1 LLKRFGEA
9 FDEQDTPDLFN
20 RQGGRSMSDFFQPG
34 VITTL
39 HRLKKVNLE
48 QVELEL
54 EFYSRNNPIA
64 LVLPSLYSELKEKA
78 LKAIISE
85 IKRVKYINQVIV
97 TLGKADE
104 NEFEHAKEFFSV
116 LPQETIIIW
125 NDGPRVQSL
134 YEILNK
140 NDISAGEDGKGRSA
154 WMAFGYVLASE
165 KSDVIALHD
174 CDILSYD
181 REFLARLCYPVVN
194 PNLGYEFC
202 KGYYAR
208 VTNKMHGRVTRLFV
222 TPLLR
227 SLERLLGHLPF
238 LVYLDSFRYPLA
250 GEFSMISD
258 LARINRIPWD
268 WGLEVGVLSE
278 VFRNCSLRRIC
289 QVDLTENYEHK
300 HQELSPDDPSKG
312 LLRMSTDIVKSLFR
326 NLASEGIDLSD
337 SLLKTL
343 KATYLR
349 IAQEAITK
357 YHDDAAV
364 NGLDF
369 DRHEEGVAV
378 DTFTKGIELASK
390 AFVEDPLS
398 IPLIPNWSRVTS
410 AIPDFLER
418 LKNAVDDD
426 NT

>member
-1 LLKRFGEA
+1 
-9 FDEQDTPDLFN
+9 
-20 RQGGRSMSDFFQPG
+20 MSDFYQPG

-39 HRLKKVNLE
+39 HRLKKVNLQRME
-48 QVELEL
+48 MEL
-54 EFYSRNNPIA
+54 EFYSKHNPIA

-78 LKAIISE
+78 LKTIVSE
-85 IKRVKYINQVIV
+85 IQKVKYINQVIV
-97 TLGKADE
+97 TLGRASEK
-104 NEFEHAKEFFSV
+104 EFEHAKEFFSV
-116 LPQETIIIW
+116 LPQQTTLVW
-125 NDGPRVQSL
+125 NDGERVKSL
-134 YEILNK
+134 YTILNK
-140 NDISAGEDGKGRSA
+140 NDISAGEDGKGRST

-165 KSDVIALHD
+165 KSNVITLHD
-174 CDILSYD
+174 CDILNYD
-181 REFLARLCYPVVN
+181 REFLARLCYPVMN

-227 SLERLLGHLPF
+227 SLERLLGYLPF

-250 GEFSMISD
+250 GEFSMITD
-258 LARINRIPWD
+258 LARINRVPWD

-289 QVDLTENYEHK
+289 QVDLAENYEHK
-300 HQELSPDDPSKG
+300 HQELSPDDPCKG
-312 LLRMSTDIVKSLFR
+312 LLKMSIDIAKSLFR
-326 NLASEGIDLSD
+326 NLASEGIDLSE
-337 SLLKTL
+337 STLKTL

-349 IAQEAITK
+349 TAQESITK

-378 DTFTKGIELASK
+378 ETFTKGIELASK
-390 AFVEDPLS
+390 AFVEDPLR

-410 AIPDFLER
+410 AIPDFLEK
-418 LKNAVDDD
+418 LKDAVDDD

>member
-1 LLKRFGEA
+1 
-9 FDEQDTPDLFN
+9 
-20 RQGGRSMSDFFQPG
+20 MSDFFQPG

-39 HRLKKVNLE
+39 HRLKEGNLDRME
-48 QVELEL
+48 MEL
-54 EFYSRNNPIA
+54 EFHSRHRPIS

-78 LKAIISE
+78 LKSIVSE
-85 IKRVKYINQVIV
+85 LERVKYIHQVVV
-97 TLGKADE
+97 TLGKAGE
-104 NEFEHAKEFFSV
+104 KEFEHAKEFFSV
-116 LPQETIIIW
+116 LPQETIVIW
-125 NDGPRVQSL
+125 NDGPRVRSL
-134 YEILNK
+134 YNILDK
-140 NDISAGEDGKGRSA
+140 NDISAGEDGKGRST
-154 WMAFGYVLASE
+154 WMAFGYVLACE
-165 KSDVIALHD
+165 KSEVIVLHD

-194 PNLGYEFC
+194 CNLGYEFC
-202 KGYYAR
+202 KGYYSR
-208 VTNKMHGRVTRLFV
+208 VTNKLHGRVTRLFV
-222 TPLLR
+222 TPLIR
-227 SLERLLGHLPF
+227 SLERLLGYLSF

-250 GEFSMISD
+250 GEFSMITD

-278 VFRNCSLRRIC
+278 VFRNCSPRRIC

-300 HQELSPDDPSKG
+300 HQELSPDDPSRG
-312 LLRMSTDIVKSLFR
+312 LLRMSIDIAKNLFR
-326 NLASEGIDLSD
+326 NLASEGIDLSE

-349 IAQEAITK
+349 TAQETITK
-357 YHDDAAV
+357 YHDDAAI

-390 AFVEDPLS
+390 AFVEDPLR

-418 LKNAVDDD
+418 LKHAVDDD

>member
-1 LLKRFGEA
+1 
-9 FDEQDTPDLFN
+9 
-20 RQGGRSMSDFFQPG
+20 MSDFFQPG

-39 HRLKKVNLE
+39 HHLKKMNLE
-48 QVELEL
+48 RIEMELEV
-54 EFYSRNNPIA
+54 YSRYNPIA

-78 LKAIISE
+78 LKTIVSE
-85 IKRVKYINQVIV
+85 IKRVKYINQIIV
-97 TLGKADE
+97 TLGRAGKE
-104 NEFEHAKEFFSV
+104 EFEHAKEFFSV
-116 LPQETIIIW
+116 LPQETIIVW
-125 NDGPRVQSL
+125 NDGDRVNSL
-134 YEILNK
+134 YDILDK
-140 NDISAGEDGKGRSA
+140 NDISAGEDGKGRST

-165 KSDVIALHD
+165 KSEVIVLHD

-181 REFLARLCYPVVN
+181 REFIARLCYPVTN

-208 VTNKMHGRVTRLFV
+208 VTNKMHGRVARLLV

-250 GEFSMISD
+250 GEFSMITD

-312 LLRMSTDIVKSLFR
+312 LLRMSTDIAKNLFR
-326 NLASEGIDLSD
+326 NLASEGIDLSE

-349 IAQEAITK
+349 IAQETITK
-357 YHDDAAV
+357 YHDDAAI

-369 DRHEEGVAV
+369 DRHEEGGAV
-378 DTFTKGIELASK
+378 ETFTRGIELASK
-390 AFVEDPLS
+390 AFLEDPLS

>member
-1 LLKRFGEA
+1 
-9 FDEQDTPDLFN
+9 
-20 RQGGRSMSDFFQPG
+20 MSDFYQPG

-39 HRLKKVNLE
+39 HRLMKVNLE
-48 QVELEL
+48 RMETEL
-54 EFYSRNNPIA
+54 EFYSKHNPIA

-78 LKAIISE
+78 LKTIVSE
-85 IKRVKYINQVIV
+85 IQKVKYINQVIV
-97 TLGKADE
+97 TLGRAGEKQ
-104 NEFEHAKEFFSV
+104 FEHAKEFFSV
-116 LPQETIIIW
+116 LPQQSIVIW
-125 NDGPRVQSL
+125 NDGKRIQSL
-134 YEILNK
+134 YDILNK
-140 NDISAGEDGKGRSA
+140 NDISAGEDGKGRST

-165 KSDVIALHD
+165 KSNVIVLHD

-222 TPLLR
+222 TPLIR
-227 SLERLLGHLPF
+227 SLERLLGYLPF

-250 GEFSMISD
+250 GEFSMITD

-289 QVDLTENYEHK
+289 QVDLADNYEHK
-300 HQELSPDDPSKG
+300 HQELSSDDPSKG
-312 LLRMSTDIVKSLFR
+312 LLRMSTDIAQNLFR
-326 NLASEGIDLSD
+326 NLASEGIDLSE

-343 KATYLR
+343 RATYLNT
-349 IAQEAITK
+349 AQEAITK

-378 DTFTKGIELASK
+378 DTFTKGIELAST
-390 AFVEDPLS
+390 AFVENPLS

-418 LKNAVDDD
+418 FKNAVDDD

>member
-1 LLKRFGEA
+1 M
-9 FDEQDTPDLFN
+9 T
-20 RQGGRSMSDFFQPG
+20 DFFQAG
-34 VITTL
+34 VISTL
-39 HRLKKVNLE
+39 HRLKKITLE
-48 QVELEL
+48 RMEMEL
-54 EFYSRNNPIA
+54 EFYSRYNPIA
-64 LVLPSLYSELKEKA
+64 LILPSLYSELKENA
-78 LKAIISE
+78 LKTIVSE
-85 IKRVKYINQVIV
+85 IQKVKYINEVIV
-97 TLGKADE
+97 TLGRADE
-104 NEFEHAKEFFSV
+104 KDFASAKEFFSV
-116 LPQETIIIW
+116 LPQRTSVIW
-125 NDGPRVQSL
+125 NDGPRIHSL
-134 YEILNK
+134 YDILTK
-140 NDISAGEDGKGRSA
+140 NDISAGEDGKGRST

-165 KSDVIALHD
+165 KSNVIVLHD

-202 KGYYAR
+202 KGYYSR
-208 VTNKMHGRVTRLFV
+208 VTNKMHGRVTRLFM
-222 TPLLR
+222 TPLIR
-227 SLERLLGHLPF
+227 SLERLLGYLPF

-250 GEFSMISD
+250 GEFSMITD
-258 LARINRIPWD
+258 LARINCIPWD

-289 QVDLTENYEHK
+289 QVDLAENYEHK
-300 HQELSPDDPSKG
+300 HQELSQEDPNKG
-312 LLRMSTDIVKSLFR
+312 LLKMSIDIAKNLFR
-326 NLASEGIDLSD
+326 NLASEGIDLSE

-349 IAQEAITK
+349 TAQETITK
-357 YHDDAAV
+357 YHDDAAI

-378 DTFTKGIELASK
+378 ETFTKGIELASK

-398 IPLIPNWSRVTS
+398 IPLISAWNRVTS

-418 LKNAVDDD
+418 LKNATDDD

>member
-1 LLKRFGEA
+1 
-9 FDEQDTPDLFN
+9 
-20 RQGGRSMSDFFQPG
+20 MSDFFQPG

-39 HRLKKVNLE
+39 HRLKKGNLE
-48 QVELEL
+48 RMEMEL
-54 EFYSRNNPIA
+54 EFYSRHNPVS

-78 LKAIISE
+78 LKTIVSE
-85 IKRVKYINQVIV
+85 IQKVKFINQVIV
-97 TLGKADE
+97 TLGKAE
-104 NEFEHAKEFFSV
+104 EKEFEYAKEFFSI
-116 LPQETIIIW
+116 LPQETVVIW

-134 YEILNK
+134 YNILDR
-140 NDISAGEDGKGRSA
+140 NDISAGEDGKGRST
-154 WMAFGYVLASE
+154 WMAFGYILACE
-165 KSDVIALHD
+165 KSKVIMLHD
-174 CDILSYD
+174 CDILNYD

-202 KGYYAR
+202 KGFYAR
-208 VTNKMHGRVTRLFV
+208 VTNKMHGRVTRLFF
-222 TPLLR
+222 TPLIR
-227 SLERLLGHLPF
+227 SLEKLLGHLPF

-250 GEFSMISD
+250 GEFSMIVD

-268 WGLEVGVLSE
+268 WGLEVGVLAE

-289 QVDLTENYEHK
+289 QVDLADNYDHK
-300 HQELSPDDPSKG
+300 HQELSSDDPSKG
-312 LLRMSTDIVKSLFR
+312 LLRMATDIAKNLFR

-337 SLLKTL
+337 SLLRTL
-343 KATYLR
+343 RATYLKT
-349 IAQEAITK
+349 AQEAITK
-357 YHDDAAV
+357 YHDDAAI

-378 DTFTKGIELASK
+378 ETFTKGIELASK
-390 AFVEDPLS
+390 AFVEDPLR

>member
-1 LLKRFGEA
+1 
-9 FDEQDTPDLFN
+9 
-20 RQGGRSMSDFFQPG
+20 MSDFFQPG

-39 HRLKKVNLE
+39 HRLKKLNLE
-48 QVELEL
+48 RMEAEL
-54 EFYSRNNPIA
+54 EFYSRHNPVA

-78 LKAIISE
+78 LKTIVSE
-85 IKRVKYINQVIV
+85 IQKVKYINQIVV
-97 TLGKADE
+97 TLGRASGK
-104 NEFEHAKEFFSV
+104 EFEHAREFFSI
-116 LPQETIIIW
+116 LPQEVVVVW
-125 NDGPRVQSL
+125 NDGPKVRSL
-134 YEILNK
+134 YDILNK
-140 NDISAGEDGKGRSA
+140 NDISAGEDGKGRST

-165 KSDVIALHD
+165 KSKVIVLHD

-222 TPLLR
+222 TPLIR

-250 GEFSMISD
+250 GEFSMITD

-289 QVDLTENYEHK
+289 QVNLTDNYEHK
-300 HQELSPDDPSKG
+300 HQKLSPDDPSKG
-312 LLRMSTDIVKSLFR
+312 LLRMSIDIGKSLFR
-326 NLASEGIDLSD
+326 NLASEGIDLSE

-349 IAQEAITK
+349 TSQEAITK
-357 YHDDAAV
+357 YHDDAAI

-378 DTFTKGIELASK
+378 EAFTKGIELASK
-390 AFVEDPLS
+390 AFVEDPLR

-410 AIPDFLER
+410 AIPDFLAR

>member
-1 LLKRFGEA
+1 
-9 FDEQDTPDLFN
+9 
-20 RQGGRSMSDFFQPG
+20 MSDFYQPG

-39 HRLKKVNLE
+39 HRLMKVNLE
-48 QVELEL
+48 RMETEL
-54 EFYSRNNPIA
+54 EFYSKHNPIA

-78 LKAIISE
+78 LKTLVSE
-85 IKRVKYINQVIV
+85 IQKVKYINQVIV
-97 TLGKADE
+97 TLGRAGEKQ
-104 NEFEHAKEFFSV
+104 FEHAKEFFSV
-116 LPQETIIIW
+116 LPQQSIVIW
-125 NDGPRVQSL
+125 NDGKRIQSL
-134 YEILNK
+134 YDILNK
-140 NDISAGEDGKGRSA
+140 NDISAGEDGKGRST

-165 KSDVIALHD
+165 KSNVIVLHD

-222 TPLLR
+222 TPLIR
-227 SLERLLGHLPF
+227 SLERLLGYLPF

-250 GEFSMISD
+250 GEFSMITD

-289 QVDLTENYEHK
+289 QVDLADNYEHK
-300 HQELSPDDPSKG
+300 HQELSSDDPSKG
-312 LLRMSTDIVKSLFR
+312 LLRMSTDIAQNLFR
-326 NLASEGIDLSD
+326 NLASEGIDLSE

-343 KATYLR
+343 RATYLNT
-349 IAQEAITK
+349 AQEAITK

-390 AFVEDPLS
+390 AFVENPLS

-418 LKNAVDDD
+418 FKNAVDDD

>member
-1 LLKRFGEA
+1 
-9 FDEQDTPDLFN
+9 
-20 RQGGRSMSDFFQPG
+20 MSDFFQPG

-39 HRLKKVNLE
+39 HHLKKGSLE
-48 QVELEL
+48 RTEIEL
-54 EFYSRNNPIA
+54 EFYSKHNPIA

-78 LKAIISE
+78 LKTIVSE
-85 IKRVKYINQVIV
+85 IQKVKYINQVVV
-97 TLGKADE
+97 TLGRAKE
-104 NEFEHAKEFFSV
+104 KEFENAREFFSV
-116 LPQETIIIW
+116 LPQETIVIW
-125 NDGPRVQSL
+125 NDGDRVRSL
-134 YEILNK
+134 YDTLTK
-140 NDISAGEDGKGRSA
+140 NDISAGEDGKGRST
-154 WMAFGYVLASE
+154 WMAFGYILASE
-165 KSDVIALHD
+165 KSEVIVLHD
-174 CDILSYD
+174 CDIINYD

-202 KGYYAR
+202 KGYYSR

-222 TPLLR
+222 TPLIR
-227 SLERLLGHLPF
+227 SLERLLGYLPF

-250 GEFSMISD
+250 GEFSMITD
-258 LARINRIPWD
+258 LARINRIPYD

-289 QVDLTENYEHK
+289 QVDLTDNYEHK

-312 LLRMSTDIVKSLFR
+312 LLRMSTDIAKNLFR
-326 NLASEGIDLSD
+326 NLASEGIDLSE

-349 IAQEAITK
+349 TAQETITK
-357 YHDDAAV
+357 YHDDAAI

-378 DTFTKGIELASK
+378 ETFTKGIELASK
-390 AFVEDPLS
+390 AFVDDPLR

>member
-1 LLKRFGEA
+1 
-9 FDEQDTPDLFN
+9 
-20 RQGGRSMSDFFQPG
+20 MSDFFQPG

-39 HRLKKVNLE
+39 HHLKKMNLE
-48 QVELEL
+48 RTEMEL
-54 EFYSRNNPIA
+54 EFYSRYNPIA

-78 LKAIISE
+78 LKTIVSE
-85 IKRVKYINQVIV
+85 IKRVKYINQIIV
-97 TLGKADE
+97 TLGRASKE
-104 NEFEHAKEFFSV
+104 EFEHAKEFFSV
-116 LPQETIIIW
+116 LPQETIIVW
-125 NDGPRVQSL
+125 NDGDRVKSL
-134 YEILNK
+134 YDILDK
-140 NDISAGEDGKGRSA
+140 NDISAGEDGKGRST

-165 KSDVIALHD
+165 KSEVIVLHD

-181 REFLARLCYPVVN
+181 REFIARLCYPVTN

-208 VTNKMHGRVTRLFV
+208 VTNKMHGRVTRLLV

-227 SLERLLGHLPF
+227 SFERLLGHLPF

-250 GEFSMISD
+250 GEFSMITD

-300 HQELSPDDPSKG
+300 HQELSPDDPGKG
-312 LLRMSTDIVKSLFR
+312 LLRMSTDIAKNLFR
-326 NLASEGIDLSD
+326 NLASEGIDLSE

-343 KATYLR
+343 KATYIR
-349 IAQEAITK
+349 ISQENITK
-357 YHDDAAV
+357 YHDDAAI

-378 DTFTKGIELASK
+378 ETFTKGIELASK
-390 AFVEDPLS
+390 AFLEDPLS

>member
-1 LLKRFGEA
+1 
-9 FDEQDTPDLFN
+9 
-20 RQGGRSMSDFFQPG
+20 MSDFFQPG
-34 VITTL
+34 VITTF
-39 HRLKKVNLE
+39 HHLKKMNLE
-48 QVELEL
+48 RIEMEL
-54 EFYSRNNPIA
+54 EFYSRYNPIA

-78 LKAIISE
+78 LKTIVSE
-85 IKRVKYINQVIV
+85 IKRVKYINQIIV
-97 TLGKADE
+97 TLGRAGKE
-104 NEFEHAKEFFSV
+104 EFEHAKEFFSV
-116 LPQETIIIW
+116 LPQETIIVW
-125 NDGPRVQSL
+125 NDGDRVKSL
-134 YEILNK
+134 YDILNK
-140 NDISAGEDGKGRSA
+140 NDISAGEDGKGRST

-165 KSDVIALHD
+165 KSEVIVLHD
-174 CDILSYD
+174 CDIISYD
-181 REFLARLCYPVVN
+181 REFIARLCYPVTN

-208 VTNKMHGRVTRLFV
+208 VTNKMHGRVTRLLV

-250 GEFSMISD
+250 GEFSMITD

-278 VFRNCSLRRIC
+278 IFRNCSLRRIC

-312 LLRMSTDIVKSLFR
+312 LLKMSTDIAKNLFR
-326 NLASEGIDLSD
+326 NLASEGIDLSE

-357 YHDDAAV
+357 YHDDAAI

-378 DTFTKGIELASK
+378 ETFTKGIELASN
-390 AFVEDPLS
+390 AFLEDPLS

>member
-1 LLKRFGEA
+1 
-9 FDEQDTPDLFN
+9 
-20 RQGGRSMSDFFQPG
+20 MSDFFQPG
-34 VITTL
+34 VITTF
-39 HRLKKVNLE
+39 HHLKKMNLE
-48 QVELEL
+48 RIEMEL
-54 EFYSRNNPIA
+54 EFYSRYNPIA

-78 LKAIISE
+78 LKTIVSE
-85 IKRVKYINQVIV
+85 IKRVKYINQIIV
-97 TLGKADE
+97 TLGRAGKE
-104 NEFEHAKEFFSV
+104 EFEHAKEFFSV
-116 LPQETIIIW
+116 LPQETIIVW
-125 NDGPRVQSL
+125 NDGDRVKSL
-134 YEILNK
+134 YDILNK
-140 NDISAGEDGKGRSA
+140 NDISAGEDGKGRST

-165 KSDVIALHD
+165 KSEVIVLHD
-174 CDILSYD
+174 CDIISYD
-181 REFLARLCYPVVN
+181 REFIARLCYPVTN

-208 VTNKMHGRVTRLFV
+208 VTNKMHGRVTRLLV

-250 GEFSMISD
+250 GEFSMITD

-312 LLRMSTDIVKSLFR
+312 LLKMSTDIAKNLFR
-326 NLASEGIDLSD
+326 NLASEGIDLSE

-357 YHDDAAV
+357 YHDDAAI

-378 DTFTKGIELASK
+378 ETFTKGIELASN
-390 AFVEDPLS
+390 AFLDDPLS

>member
-1 LLKRFGEA
+1 M
-9 FDEQDTPDLFN
+9 T
-20 RQGGRSMSDFFQPG
+20 DFFQPG

-39 HRLKKVNLE
+39 HRFKKGNLE
-48 QVELEL
+48 RMEMEL
-54 EFYSRNNPIA
+54 EFHAKHNPIA

-78 LKAIISE
+78 LQIIVSE
-85 IKRVKYINQVIV
+85 IQKVKYINQVVV
-97 TLGKADE
+97 TLGRAKEKD
-104 NEFEHAKEFFSV
+104 FEHAKKFFSV
-116 LPQETIIIW
+116 LPQQTTVIW
-125 NDGPRVQSL
+125 NDGRKVQSL
-134 YEILNK
+134 YDILKK
-140 NDISAGEDGKGRSA
+140 NDISAGEDGKGRST

-165 KSDVIALHD
+165 KSNVIVLHD

-181 REFLARLCYPVVN
+181 REFLARLSYPVVN

-202 KGYYAR
+202 KGYYSR
-208 VTNKMHGRVTRLFV
+208 VTNKLHGRVTRLFV

-227 SLERLLGHLPF
+227 SLERLLGYLPI

-250 GEFSMISD
+250 GEFSMITD

-278 VFRNCSLRRIC
+278 VFRNCSLRRVC

-300 HQELSPDDPSKG
+300 HQDLSPDDPSKG
-312 LLRMSTDIVKSLFR
+312 LLRMSIDISKNLFR
-326 NLASEGIDLSD
+326 NLAGEGIDLSE

-343 KATYLR
+343 RATYLR
-349 IAQEAITK
+349 TAQETITK
-357 YHDDAAV
+357 YDDDADI

-378 DTFTKGIELASK
+378 ETFTKGIELASK

-398 IPLIPNWSRVTS
+398 IPLIPNWSRVSS

>member
-1 LLKRFGEA
+1 
-9 FDEQDTPDLFN
+9 
-20 RQGGRSMSDFFQPG
+20 MSDFFQPG
-34 VITTL
+34 VISTL
-39 HRLKKVNLE
+39 HRLKKGNLE
-48 QVELEL
+48 RMEMEL
-54 EFYSRNNPIA
+54 EFYSRHHPTA

-78 LKAIISE
+78 LKAIVSE
-85 IKRVKYINQVIV
+85 LQKVQYINQVIV
-97 TLGKADE
+97 TLGRANEK
-104 NEFEHAKEFFSV
+104 EFEHTKEFFSV
-116 LPQETIIIW
+116 LPQETTIVW
-125 NDGPRVQSL
+125 NDGKRIRSL
-134 YEILNK
+134 YDILNK
-140 NDISAGEDGKGRSA
+140 NDISAGEDGKGRSV
-154 WMAFGYVLASE
+154 WMAFGYTLASE
-165 KSDVIALHD
+165 KSEAIVLHD
-174 CDILSYD
+174 CDIVNYD

-202 KGYYAR
+202 KGYYSR
-208 VTNKMHGRVTRLFV
+208 VTNTMHGRVTRLFV
-222 TPLLR
+222 TPLIR
-227 SLERLLGHLPF
+227 SLERLLGYLPF

-250 GEFSMISD
+250 GEFSMITD

-268 WGLEVGVLSE
+268 WGLEIGVLSE

-289 QVDLTENYEHK
+289 QVDLTETYEHK
-300 HQELSPDDPSKG
+300 HQELSPDDPSQG
-312 LLRMSTDIVKSLFR
+312 LLRMSIDIGKNLFR
-326 NLASEGIDLSD
+326 NLASEGIDLSE

-349 IAQEAITK
+349 TAQEAITK

-369 DRHEEGVAV
+369 DRHEEGIAV

-418 LKNAVDDD
+418 LKNAVNDD

>member
-1 LLKRFGEA
+1 
-9 FDEQDTPDLFN
+9 
-20 RQGGRSMSDFFQPG
+20 MSDFFQPG
-34 VITTL
+34 LITTL
-39 HRLKKVNLE
+39 HRLKKGNLE
-48 QVELEL
+48 RMEMEL
-54 EFYSRNNPIA
+54 EFYTRHHPIA

-78 LKAIISE
+78 LKTIVSE
-85 IKRVKYINQVIV
+85 IQKVTYIRQVIV
-97 TLGKADE
+97 TLGRAGKE
-104 NEFEHAKEFFSV
+104 EFEHAKEFFSA
-116 LPQETIIIW
+116 LPQETTVVW
-125 NDGPRVQSL
+125 NDGDRIRSL
-134 YEILNK
+134 YETLNK
-140 NDISAGEDGKGRSA
+140 NDISAGEDGKGRST
-154 WMAFGYVLASE
+154 WMAFGYALASE
-165 KSDVIALHD
+165 KSEVIALHD
-174 CDILSYD
+174 CDIINYD
-181 REFLARLCYPVVN
+181 REFLARLTYPVVN
-194 PNLGYEFC
+194 SNLGYEFC

-222 TPLLR
+222 TPLIR
-227 SLERLLGHLPF
+227 SLERLLGYLPF

-250 GEFSMISD
+250 GEFSMIID

-300 HQELSPDDPSKG
+300 HQELSSEDPNKG
-312 LLRMSTDIVKSLFR
+312 LLRMSIDIAKNLFR
-326 NLASEGIDLSD
+326 NLASEGVDLSE
-337 SLLKTL
+337 SMLKTL

-349 IAQEAITK
+349 TAQEAITK
-357 YHDDAAV
+357 YHDDAAL

-378 DTFTKGIELASK
+378 DTFCKGIELASK

-398 IPLIPNWSRVTS
+398 IPLIPSWNRVTS

-418 LKNAVDDD
+418 LRNAVDDD

>member
-1 LLKRFGEA
+1 
-9 FDEQDTPDLFN
+9 
-20 RQGGRSMSDFFQPG
+20 MSDFYQPG

-39 HRLKKVNLE
+39 HRLMKVNLE
-48 QVELEL
+48 RMETEL
-54 EFYSRNNPIA
+54 EFYSKHNPIA

-78 LKAIISE
+78 LKTIVSE
-85 IKRVKYINQVIV
+85 IQKVKYINQVIV
-97 TLGKADE
+97 TLGRAGEKQ
-104 NEFEHAKEFFSV
+104 FEHAKEFFSV
-116 LPQETIIIW
+116 LPQQSIVIW
-125 NDGPRVQSL
+125 NDGKRIQTL
-134 YEILNK
+134 YDILNK
-140 NDISAGEDGKGRSA
+140 NDISAGEDGKGRST

-165 KSDVIALHD
+165 KSNVIVLHD

-222 TPLLR
+222 TPLIR
-227 SLERLLGHLPF
+227 SLERLLGYLPF

-250 GEFSMISD
+250 GEFSMITD

-289 QVDLTENYEHK
+289 QVDLADNYEHK
-300 HQELSPDDPSKG
+300 HQELSSDDPSKG
-312 LLRMSTDIVKSLFR
+312 LLRMSTDIAQNLFR
-326 NLASEGIDLSD
+326 NLASEGIDLSE

-343 KATYLR
+343 RATYLNT
-349 IAQEAITK
+349 AQEAITK

-390 AFVEDPLS
+390 AFVENPLS

-418 LKNAVDDD
+418 FKNAVDDD

>member
-1 LLKRFGEA
+1 MG
-9 FDEQDTPDLFN
+9 
-20 RQGGRSMSDFFQPG
+20 DFFQPG

-39 HRLKKVNLE
+39 HRLKRGNLE
-48 QVELEL
+48 RIEMEL
-54 EFYSRNNPIA
+54 EFHSKHHPTA

-78 LKAIISE
+78 LKTIVSE
-85 IKRVKYINQVIV
+85 IQKVKYINQVIV
-97 TLGKADE
+97 TLGRANEK
-104 NEFEHAKEFFSV
+104 EFEHTKEFFSV
-116 LPQETIIIW
+116 LPQETTIVW
-125 NDGPRVQSL
+125 NNGKRIRSL
-134 YEILNK
+134 YDILTK
-140 NDISAGEDGKGRSA
+140 NDISAGEDGKGRSV
-154 WMAFGYVLASE
+154 WMAFGYILASE
-165 KSDVIALHD
+165 KSEAIVLHD
-174 CDILSYD
+174 CDIVNYD
-181 REFLARLCYPVVN
+181 REFLARLCYPVIN

-202 KGYYAR
+202 KGYYSR
-208 VTNKMHGRVTRLFV
+208 VTNKMHGRVTRLFL
-222 TPLLR
+222 TPLIR
-227 SLERLLGHLPF
+227 SLERLLGYLPF

-250 GEFSMISD
+250 GEFSMITD

-289 QVDLTENYEHK
+289 QVDLTDTYEHK
-300 HQELSPDDPSKG
+300 HQELSPDDPSRG
-312 LLRMSTDIVKSLFR
+312 LLRMSADIAKNLFR
-326 NLASEGIDLSD
+326 NLASEGIDLSE

-349 IAQEAITK
+349 TAQEAITK
-357 YHDDAAV
+357 YHDDAAI

-369 DRHEEGVAV
+369 DRHEEGIAV
-378 DTFTKGIELASK
+378 DTFSKGIELANK

-418 LKNAVDDD
+418 LKNSVNDD

>member
-1 LLKRFGEA
+1 
-9 FDEQDTPDLFN
+9 
-20 RQGGRSMSDFFQPG
+20 MSDFKQPG

-48 QVELEL
+48 RMETEL
-54 EFYSRNNPIA
+54 EFYSKHSPIA
-64 LVLPSLYSELKEKA
+64 LILPSLYSELKEKA
-78 LKAIISE
+78 LKTILSE
-85 IKRVKYINQVIV
+85 IQKVKYINQVIV
-97 TLGKADE
+97 TLGKAKE
-104 NEFEHAKEFFSV
+104 KEFEQAKAFFSG
-116 LPQETIIIW
+116 LPQETTIVW
-125 NDGPRVQSL
+125 NDGDRVKSL
-134 YEILNK
+134 YTILNK
-140 NDISAGEDGKGRSA
+140 NDISAGEDGKGRST

-165 KSDVIALHD
+165 KSNVIALHD

-227 SLERLLGHLPF
+227 SLERLLGYLPF

-250 GEFSMISD
+250 GEFSMIAD

-268 WGLEVGVLSE
+268 WGLEMGVLSE

-300 HQELSPDDPSKG
+300 HQDLSSDDPNKG
-312 LLRMSTDIVKSLFR
+312 LLKMSVDIGKNLFR
-326 NLASEGIDLSD
+326 NLASEGIDLSE

-349 IAQEAITK
+349 IAQETITK
-357 YHDDAAV
+357 YHDDASV

-369 DRHEEGVAV
+369 DRHEEGTAV
-378 DTFTKGIELASK
+378 ETFTKGIELASK
-390 AFVEDPLS
+390 AFVEDPLR
-398 IPLIPNWSRVTS
+398 IPLIPNWSRVAS
-410 AIPDFLER
+410 AIPDFLKR

>member
-1 LLKRFGEA
+1 
-9 FDEQDTPDLFN
+9 
-20 RQGGRSMSDFFQPG
+20 MSDFFQPG

-39 HRLKKVNLE
+39 HHLKKMNLE
-48 QVELEL
+48 RIEMEL
-54 EFYSRNNPIA
+54 EFYSRYNPIA

-78 LKAIISE
+78 LKTIVSE
-85 IKRVKYINQVIV
+85 IKRIKYINQIIV
-97 TLGKADE
+97 TLGRADKE
-104 NEFEHAKEFFSV
+104 EFEHAKEFFSV
-116 LPQETIIIW
+116 LPQETIIVW
-125 NDGPRVQSL
+125 NDGDRVKSL
-134 YEILNK
+134 YGILDK
-140 NDISAGEDGKGRSA
+140 NDISAGEDGKGRST

-165 KSDVIALHD
+165 KSEAIVLHD

-181 REFLARLCYPVVN
+181 REFIARLCYPVTN

-227 SLERLLGHLPF
+227 SLERLLGYLPF

-250 GEFSMISD
+250 GEFSMITD

-289 QVDLTENYEHK
+289 QVDLTENYDHK

-312 LLRMSTDIVKSLFR
+312 LLRMSTDIAKNLFR
-326 NLASEGIDLSD
+326 NLASEGIDLSE

-357 YHDDAAV
+357 YHDDAAI

-410 AIPDFLER
+410 AIPDFLEK

>member
-1 LLKRFGEA
+1 
-9 FDEQDTPDLFN
+9 
-20 RQGGRSMSDFFQPG
+20 MSDFFQPG

-39 HRLKKVNLE
+39 HRLKKGNLE
-48 QVELEL
+48 RMEMEL
-54 EFYSRNNPIA
+54 EFYSRYNPVA

-78 LKAIISE
+78 LKTIISE
-85 IKRVKYINQVIV
+85 IKRVKYINQIIV
-97 TLGKADE
+97 TLGRADAI
-104 NEFEHAKEFFSV
+104 EFEHAREFFSA

-125 NDGPRVQSL
+125 NDGDRVRSL
-134 YEILNK
+134 YDILDK
-140 NDISAGEDGKGRSA
+140 NDISAGEDGKGRST

-202 KGYYAR
+202 KGYYSR

-222 TPLLR
+222 TPLIR
-227 SLERLLGHLPF
+227 SLERLLGYLPF

-250 GEFSMISD
+250 GEFSMITD

-278 VFRNCSLRRIC
+278 VFRNCSPRRIC
-289 QVDLTENYEHK
+289 QVDLTDNYEHK
-300 HQELSPDDPSKG
+300 HQDLSPDDPSKG
-312 LLRMSTDIVKSLFR
+312 LLRMSTDIAKNLFR
-326 NLASEGIDLSD
+326 NLASEGIDLSE

-343 KATYLR
+343 KASYLR
-349 IAQEAITK
+349 TAQETITK
-357 YHDDAAV
+357 YHDDGAI

-378 DTFTKGIELASK
+378 ETFTKGIELASK

-418 LKNAVDDD
+418 LKNAADDD

>member
-1 LLKRFGEA
+1 MEWLFSRRFLAIDEILKRSE
-9 FDEQDTPDLFN
+9 
-20 RQGGRSMSDFFQPG
+20 SMSDFFQPG

-39 HRLKKVNLE
+39 HRLQKVNLE
-48 QVELEL
+48 RMEMEL
-54 EFYSRNNPIA
+54 EFYSKNNPIT

-78 LKAIISE
+78 LKTIISE
-85 IKRVKYINQVIV
+85 IQKVKYINQVIV
-97 TLGKADE
+97 TLGRADE
-104 NEFEHAKEFFSV
+104 REFEHAKEFFSV
-116 LPQETIIIW
+116 LPQETIVIW
-125 NDGPRVQSL
+125 NDGGRIRSL
-134 YEILNK
+134 YDVLDK
-140 NDISAGEDGKGRSA
+140 NEISAGEDGKGRST

-202 KGYYAR
+202 KGYYSR

-227 SLERLLGHLPF
+227 SLERLIGHLPF

-250 GEFSMISD
+250 GEFSMITD

-289 QVDLTENYEHK
+289 QVDLTDNYEHK

-312 LLRMSTDIVKSLFR
+312 LLRMSTDIAKNLFR
-326 NLASEGIDLSD
+326 NLASEGIDLSE

>member
-1 LLKRFGEA
+1 
-9 FDEQDTPDLFN
+9 
-20 RQGGRSMSDFFQPG
+20 MSDFYQSG

-39 HRLKKVNLE
+39 HRLKKIRLE
-48 QVELEL
+48 RMETEL
-54 EFYSRNNPIA
+54 EFYSRHNPIA

-78 LKAIISE
+78 LKTIVSE
-85 IKRVKYINQVIV
+85 IQKVKYINQIIV
-97 TLGKADE
+97 TLGRAGEKQ
-104 NEFEHAKEFFSV
+104 FEHAKEFFSV
-116 LPQETIIIW
+116 LPQQTTVIW
-125 NDGPRVQSL
+125 NDGKRIQSL
-134 YEILNK
+134 YNILNK
-140 NDISAGEDGKGRSA
+140 NDISAGEDGKGRST

-165 KSDVIALHD
+165 KSNVIVLHD
-174 CDILSYD
+174 CDILTYD

-208 VTNKMHGRVTRLFV
+208 VTNKMHGRVTRLLV
-222 TPLLR
+222 TPLIR
-227 SLERLLGHLPF
+227 SLERLLGHLPL

-250 GEFSMISD
+250 GEFAMIAD

-289 QVDLTENYEHK
+289 QVDIAETYEHK
-300 HQELSPDDPSKG
+300 HQELSPDDPNKG
-312 LLRMSTDIVKSLFR
+312 LLKMSADIAKNLFR
-326 NLASEGIDLSD
+326 NLASEGIDLSE
-337 SLLKTL
+337 SLLRAL
-343 KATYLR
+343 KATYLNA
-349 IAQEAITK
+349 AQETITK
-357 YHDDAAV
+357 YHDDAAI
-364 NGLDF
+364 NALDF

-418 LKNAVDDD
+418 LKDAVDDD

>member
-1 LLKRFGEA
+1 
-9 FDEQDTPDLFN
+9 
-20 RQGGRSMSDFFQPG
+20 MSDFFQPG

-39 HRLKKVNLE
+39 HRFTKANLE
-48 QVELEL
+48 RMEMEL
-54 EFYSRNNPIA
+54 EFYSKYNPVA

-78 LKAIISE
+78 LKTIISE
-85 IKRVKYINQVIV
+85 IQKVKYINQVII
-97 TLGKADE
+97 TLGRATQP
-104 NEFEHAKEFFSV
+104 EFEHAKEFFSV
-116 LPQETIIIW
+116 LPQQTTIIW
-125 NDGPRVQSL
+125 NDGNRVRSL
-134 YEILNK
+134 YDILDK
-140 NDISAGEDGKGRSA
+140 NDISAGEDGKGRST
-154 WMAFGYVLASE
+154 WMAFGYALASE
-165 KSDVIALHD
+165 KSKVIVLHD

-208 VTNKMHGRVTRLFV
+208 VTNKMHGRVTRLFL
-222 TPLLR
+222 TPLIR
-227 SLERLLGHLPF
+227 SLERLLGYLPF

-250 GEFSMISD
+250 GEFSMITD

-300 HQELSPDDPSKG
+300 HQELSPEDPSQG
-312 LLRMSTDIVKSLFR
+312 LLRMSIDIAKNLFR
-326 NLASEGIDLSD
+326 NLASEGIDLSE

-343 KATYLR
+343 RATYLR
-349 IAQEAITK
+349 TAQETITR
-357 YHDDAAV
+357 YHDDAAI
-364 NGLDF
+364 NSLDF
-369 DRHEEGVAV
+369 DRHEEGIAV
-378 DTFTKGIELASK
+378 DAFTKGIELAGK
-390 AFVEDPLS
+390 AFVEDPLR
-398 IPLIPNWSRVTS
+398 IPLIPNWSRVAS

-426 NT
+426 NI